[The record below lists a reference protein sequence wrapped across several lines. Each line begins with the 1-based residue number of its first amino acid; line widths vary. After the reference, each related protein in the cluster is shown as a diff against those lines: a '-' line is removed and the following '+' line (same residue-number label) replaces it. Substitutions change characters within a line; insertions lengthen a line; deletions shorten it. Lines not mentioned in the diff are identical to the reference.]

1 MAKLAT
7 IRRRKPVKTPIL
19 VIEDNP
25 DHWLIIR
32 SALSQCFPEVD
43 PIWMNH
49 AAQVQTYL
57 ETCLLSAAGL
67 PRLMLLDLYLPQK
80 EDSFS
85 LLEFIKNH
93 PVYRQVPIVI
103 LSSSSDNGDIEK
115 VYTFSVASY
124 IVKPDTYH
132 QWLKC
137 FTTFRRYWL
146 DIVTLPT
153 NAE

>member
-1 MAKLAT
+1 MAKLST

-32 SALSQCFPEVD
+32 SALAQCFPEVD

-57 ETCLLSAAGL
+57 ETCILTDAGL
-67 PRLMLLDLYLPQK
+67 PKLMLLDLYLPRK
-80 EDSFS
+80 EDGFS
-85 LLEFIKNH
+85 LLEFIKTH
-93 PVYRQVPIVI
+93 PVYRQVPIVM
-103 LSSSSDNGDIEK
+103 LSSSSDNRDIEK
-115 VYTFSVASY
+115 LYTYSVASY
-124 IVKPDTYH
+124 IVKPLTYH

-153 NAE
+153 NAD